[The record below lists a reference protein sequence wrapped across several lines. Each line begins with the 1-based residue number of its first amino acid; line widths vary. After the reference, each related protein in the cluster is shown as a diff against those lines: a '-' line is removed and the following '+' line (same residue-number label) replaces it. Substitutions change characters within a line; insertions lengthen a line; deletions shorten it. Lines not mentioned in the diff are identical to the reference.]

1 MRNAWKGIP
10 LMNNESALLVEE
22 YFSRK
27 NLCEIG
33 YRFTTNSLHDF
44 KVESF
49 GIITSELNK
58 IEKEETK
65 KAQAR
70 RK

>member
-1 MRNAWKGIP
+1 MQ
-10 LMNNESALLVEE
+10 NESALLIEE

-27 NLCEIG
+27 NLSEIG
-33 YRFTTNSLHDF
+33 YRFNTSKLHDF

-49 GIITSELNK
+49 GIITSELSK